1 MQALHARLGSP
12 LENELRRKV
21 VHIAGTNG
29 KGSVAWKVARTLQ
42 SAGLRTGLFVSPH
55 VSSFRER
62 AQVNGELISEARV
75 AALLAEIFA
84 AMDAGP
90 EPVRATF
97 FEITTALA
105 LRHFA
110 ESGVDALVLEAGLG
124 GRLDATNIV
133 AAPALSVITS
143 IALEHTRV
151 LGGTVEAIAAEK
163 AGIMKPGVPVVV
175 GPRAPH
181 ALLRARARQVGA
193 PFHAVTVAPAGGA
206 RAPAA
211 LDFEAENNLIAREA
225 IRRIEPVF
233 GPLAPHADAGLA
245 RAPPCRFEVLRR
257 AGATVVLDVA
267 HNPAALE
274 RLAERVALAYPGA
287 RARVVLGLSR
297 DKDVAACLATIA
309 TFASRVHFAE
319 AAHPRAMPAA
329 ELAAA
334 ARAAGLEPAAQRGA
348 DVADAVREAL
358 AAASASADDEVLVV
372 CGTIFMMSDAR
383 KALGIDEPCDSA
395 AIAEVAGAHL
405 RNSQDNIGAL
415 P

>member
-175 GPRAPH
+175 GPRAPP
-181 ALLRARARQVGA
+181 RCCARARQV
-193 PFHAVTVAPAGGA
+193 A
-206 RAPAA
+206 RST
-211 LDFEAENNLIAREA
+211 R
-225 IRRIEPVF
+225 
-233 GPLAPHADAGLA
+233 
-245 RAPPCRFEVLRR
+245 
-257 AGATVVLDVA
+257 
-267 HNPAALE
+267 
-274 RLAERVALAYPGA
+274 
-287 RARVVLGLSR
+287 
-297 DKDVAACLATIA
+297 
-309 TFASRVHFAE
+309 
-319 AAHPRAMPAA
+319 
-329 ELAAA
+329 
-334 ARAAGLEPAAQRGA
+334 
-348 DVADAVREAL
+348 
-358 AAASASADDEVLVV
+358 
-372 CGTIFMMSDAR
+372 
-383 KALGIDEPCDSA
+383 
-395 AIAEVAGAHL
+395 
-405 RNSQDNIGAL
+405 
-415 P
+415 

>member
-1 MQALHARLGSP
+1 MSNYQALVRRLYQVDVSARRARAPPAERRVPPQINLFHPAKLGLETMQALHARLGSP

-151 LGGTVEAIAAEK
+151 PGRGAHDLGR
-163 AGIMKPGVPVVV
+163 AG
-175 GPRAPH
+175 AC
-181 ALLRARARQVGA
+181 
-193 PFHAVTVAPAGGA
+193 GA
-206 RAPAA
+206 RA
-211 LDFEAENNLIAREA
+211 
-225 IRRIEPVF
+225 
-233 GPLAPHADAGLA
+233 
-245 RAPPCRFEVLRR
+245 
-257 AGATVVLDVA
+257 
-267 HNPAALE
+267 
-274 RLAERVALAYPGA
+274 
-287 RARVVLGLSR
+287 
-297 DKDVAACLATIA
+297 AC
-309 TFASRVHFAE
+309 
-319 AAHPRAMPAA
+319 AHPSTCH
-329 ELAAA
+329 
-334 ARAAGLEPAAQRGA
+334 QRG
-348 DVADAVREAL
+348 RHP
-358 AAASASADDEVLVV
+358 
-372 CGTIFMMSDAR
+372 G
-383 KALGIDEPCDSA
+383 
-395 AIAEVAGAHL
+395 GA
-405 RNSQDNIGAL
+405 
-415 P
+415 